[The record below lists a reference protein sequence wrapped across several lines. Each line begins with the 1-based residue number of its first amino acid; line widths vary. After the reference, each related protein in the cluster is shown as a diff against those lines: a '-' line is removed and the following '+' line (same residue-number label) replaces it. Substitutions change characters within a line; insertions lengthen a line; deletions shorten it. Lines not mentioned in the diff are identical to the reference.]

1 LLLTIALG
9 TQWSSLAKRLSKR
22 TENAVK
28 NRFKSLMKKERKER
42 IKNGIEVKSAEAL
55 TEHIDKT
62 ILAEILEKLKDKIVL
77 QNLQA

>member
-1 LLLTIALG
+1 MLLTIALG